1 MAGKAPGVGA
11 RFGNNRSSLLSQHGV
26 ADPAKVTVQKENA
39 QADTIIEQPISE
51 QTAQTE
57 EVLTETPIIHETESH
72 VQEQQT
78 TNEQQTDAQEVQS
91 ATAEQRFE
99 ALKRESLDSQ
109 MSQISDAVNVT
120 SLDEKA
126 LRERVQRAEQQAVQE
141 ARSIVGYTYTTQVGT
156 AYAQGS
162 PVSPDAYRAHQDI
175 QIADIAAA
183 LANETDPAVIQAL
196 LREKMDVM
204 TQENS
209 TRMAT
214 CLPKSREDCL
224 RCPCN
229 ASCKRSLARYNIVTT
244 SIRLPEDVKAA
255 LDIMINEDI
264 GYSNITMSSVV
275 TLALQAVVEPYI
287 AVARQ
292 RLAERDARLEELRR
306 KGIYVKK

>member
-26 ADPAKVTVQKENA
+26 ADPVKPTIQQEKA
-39 QADTIIEQPISE
+39 QADTIIEQPIIE
-51 QTAQTE
+51 QTQRTE
-57 EVLTETPIIHETESH
+57 EALSEIDAPHETE
-72 VQEQQT
+72 QQH
-78 TNEQQTDAQEVQS
+78 TNEQPYAQEVQP
-91 ATAEQRFE
+91 ATTEQRFE
-99 ALKRESLDSQ
+99 TLKRESLDSQ
-109 MSQISDAVNVT
+109 MSQISDSVNVAP
-120 SLDEKA
+120 LDEKA

-141 ARSIVGYTYTTQVGT
+141 ARSIVGYTCNTQVG
-156 AYAQGS
+156 ASYAQGS
-162 PVSPDAYRAHQDI
+162 PVSSDAYRAHQDV

-183 LANETDPAVIQAL
+183 LANETDPAVIQTL
-196 LREKMDVM
+196 LREKMNAM

-229 ASCKRSLARYNIVTT
+229 ESCKRSLARYNIVTT
-244 SIRLPEDVKAA
+244 SIRLPEDVKTA

-275 TLALQAVVEPYI
+275 TLALQAVVEPYLT
-287 AVARQ
+287 VARQ
-292 RLAERDARLEELRR
+292 RLVERDARLEELRR